1 MLWNWSKSK
10 HWNRTPQ
17 GMMFLQLCFVWQS
30 NLIARVLV
38 ILLLNKIVQEQ
49 FSEYD
54 EFTALGLSAV
64 HLKD

>member
-1 MLWNWSKSK
+1 MELEQIKAVESHSAS
-10 HWNRTPQ
+10 HDV
-17 GMMFLQLCFVWQS
+17 LQLCFVWQS